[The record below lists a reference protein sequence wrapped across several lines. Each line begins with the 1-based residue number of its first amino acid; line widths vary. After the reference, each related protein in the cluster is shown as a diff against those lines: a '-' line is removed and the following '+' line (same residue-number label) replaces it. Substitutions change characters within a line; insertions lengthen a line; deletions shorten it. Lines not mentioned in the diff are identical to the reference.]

1 MIPKRYFLRFILN
14 IYPPLFFNRI
24 ILKKISKDYKEMTVV
39 LKKSIFNINF
49 HKTIFG
55 GSIFSACD
63 PYFPTMY
70 YNIFEQKQKK
80 LIIWVK
86 DAEIK
91 YINPANST
99 LRLSFKIQDIQINE
113 VENALALNGKHEITN
128 KVSAINREGIV
139 CAQAAITIYLRDP
152 NFIN

>member
-1 MIPKRYFLRFILN
+1 MKYKKYFLRIILN
-14 IYPPLFFNRI
+14 LFPPLFFNRI
-24 ILKKISKDYKEMTVV
+24 YLKKISKDYKEMNVV
-39 LKKSIFNINF
+39 LRKSILNINF

-70 YNIFEQKQKK
+70 YNIFEQKKKK
-80 LIIWVK
+80 LIVWVK
-86 DAEIK
+86 NAEIK
-91 YINPANST
+91 YTHPANST
-99 LRLSFKIQDIQINE
+99 LNLNFKIQDSQINE
-113 VENALALNGKHEITN
+113 IENALILNGKHEITN
-128 KVSAINREGIV
+128 EVSAINKAGIV

>member
-1 MIPKRYFLRFILN
+1 MRYKKYFLRIILN
-14 IYPPLFFNRI
+14 LFPPLFFNRI
-24 ILKKISKDYKEMTVV
+24 SLKNISKDYKEMNVV

-70 YNIFEQKQKK
+70 YNIFEKKQKK
-80 LIIWVK
+80 LIVWVK
-86 DAEIK
+86 HAEIK
-91 YINPANST
+91 YTHPANST
-99 LRLSFKIQDIQINE
+99 LNLNFKIQDSQINE
-113 VENALALNGKHEITN
+113 IENALILNGKYEITN
-128 KVSAINREGIV
+128 EVSAINTAGIV
-139 CAQAAITIYLRDP
+139 CAQAVITIYLRDP

>member
-70 YNIFEQKQKK
+70 YNIFEQKQK
-80 LIIWVK
+80 
-86 DAEIK
+86 
-91 YINPANST
+91 N
-99 LRLSFKIQDIQINE
+99 
-113 VENALALNGKHEITN
+113 
-128 KVSAINREGIV
+128 
-139 CAQAAITIYLRDP
+139 
-152 NFIN
+152 